1 MPDMHNAL
9 PAIVAVAASI
19 LLVIKLSARL
29 FPVIAVVGS
38 GLELLR
44 AMAMLNLKVPGI
56 GAAALFGAA
65 MVVGGAGS
73 WRKSGAK
80 LLVTAATLVV
90 FIGLMRLLRLY
101 L

>member
-1 MPDMHNAL
+1 MQNAL
-9 PAIVAVAASI
+9 PALTALAGSIV
-19 LLVIKLSARL
+19 LLFKLSARL
-29 FPVIAVVGS
+29 FPVIALVAS

-44 AMAMLNLKVPGI
+44 AMAMLNVKVPVL

-73 WRKSGAK
+73 WLKSSARIP
-80 LLVTAATLVV
+80 VTAATVV
-90 FIGLMRLLRLY
+90 AFIGLMRLLRIY